1 MGKLNNPMEDQNK
14 QKQRRLPDWLKSP
27 LPHGEKYS
35 KVKHTIEENDLNTIC
50 TSGNCPNRG
59 ECWSAG
65 TASFMILGEKCT
77 RNCRFCDVVNVLPE
91 AVDWREPRRLAESIR
106 KLNLNHAV
114 ITSVARDDLRDGG
127 AAVWVKTIEMVK
139 HLNPGITIEA
149 LIPDLNGKR
158 EPIAKIIN
166 AGPEVISH
174 NMETVRRLTPH
185 IRNLARYERS
195 LKVIQQIAESGLVAK
210 SGIMLG
216 FGEQKEEVLETMD
229 DLSEVGC
236 DVLTIGQYLQPD
248 SHLEKVQEYVR
259 PDTFNMYREEALKR
273 GFAAVESSPLVRSSY
288 HAEKH
293 VYAKRK
299 KEGSYKS

>member
-1 MGKLNNPMEDQNK
+1 MENQNN

-35 KVKHTIEENDLNTIC
+35 KVKKTIEDNDLNTIC

-65 TASFMILGEKCT
+65 TASFMILGDKCT
-77 RNCRFCDVVNVLPE
+77 RNCRFCDVVNILPE

-106 KLNLNHAV
+106 KLELKHAV

-127 AAVWVKTIEMVK
+127 TAVWVKTIEMVK
-139 HLNPGITIEA
+139 HLNPNTTIEV
-149 LIPDLNGKR
+149 LIPDLNGKK
-158 EPIAKIIN
+158 ELIDKIIS

-185 IRNLARYERS
+185 IRNLARYDRS
-195 LKVIQQIAESGLVAK
+195 LKVINQVAHSGLVAK

-216 FGEQKEEVLETMD
+216 FGETKEEVIETID
-229 DLSEVGC
+229 DLAEAGC

-248 SHLEKVQEYVR
+248 NHLEKVQEYVH
-259 PDTFNMYREEALKR
+259 PDTFRLYREEALKR
-273 GFAAVESSPLVRSSY
+273 GFGAVESSPLVRSSY

-299 KEGSYKS
+299 TNKNYNPASQGTV